1 MYTSFILQVRIKE
14 KRTPSILCST
24 LSTSISDGILK
35 HLSRSSPSPYIF
47 CFYNKVNNGTR
58 RSRKHYLLL
67 LATKKRVDTHAR
79 FGDDD
84 EITRTATVTAVNS
97 CRALSLPT
105 VLSYA

>member
-1 MYTSFILQVRIKE
+1 MGPLNTCHVVVR
-14 KRTPSILCST
+14 L
-24 LSTSISDGILK
+24 
-35 HLSRSSPSPYIF
+35 RSYHF

-67 LATKKRVDTHAR
+67 LLTTKKKLVDTHAR

-105 VLSYA
+105 VLSYAKSHTIYF